1 MEELLAQMG
10 ISERTIKQ
18 MEEICPNIREM
29 GEKELIE
36 KIEILKQ
43 IECDEIQIR
52 NIISSNAIYLDRSKT
67 DIEKLIKEMKELGFR
82 TLNILF
88 EENPYIL
95 NLDAYEIEKYV
106 KDRENK
112 GEKIEEIVEE
122 MSSNPIV
129 FDEIWTLK
137 QVRKEKEEHFE
148 KISFN

>member
-1 MEELLAQMG
+1 
-10 ISERTIKQ
+10 

-129 FDEIWTLK
+129 FDEI
-137 QVRKEKEEHFE
+137 
-148 KISFN
+148 

>member
-67 DIEKLIKEMKELGFR
+67 DIEKLIKE
-82 TLNILF
+82 
-88 EENPYIL
+88 NP
-95 NLDAYEIEKYV
+95 
-106 KDRENK
+106 
-112 GEKIEEIVEE
+112 
-122 MSSNPIV
+122 SSK
-129 FDEIWTLK
+129 LSK
-137 QVRKEKEEHFE
+137 
-148 KISFN
+148 